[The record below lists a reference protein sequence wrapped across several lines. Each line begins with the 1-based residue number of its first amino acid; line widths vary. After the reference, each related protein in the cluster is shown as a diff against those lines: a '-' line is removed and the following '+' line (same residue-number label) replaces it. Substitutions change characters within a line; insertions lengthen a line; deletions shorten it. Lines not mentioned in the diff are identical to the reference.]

1 MAFRDLM
8 GGVESSGARAWRRAT
23 HALGVL
29 AFVGLSPALL
39 APVASANASSFTWT
53 GGSPGRTESAA
64 HWANGANWAEGT
76 PPTSSQGIETLT
88 FPHLTNSECAS
99 APETDTCYLTLND
112 ISGLTVN
119 SMQLDDA
126 DDYLLAGEGIALG
139 SGGLTAAPPAGA
151 SGFAG
156 SFMEMPLRLS
166 ASQRWSITNRSGGE
180 IEENGLLLGGELTG
194 AGSAL
199 TVELSN
205 GPALVLANSTEVGP
219 VTIEGQNTAGKNI
232 DNGVVLFGEGELNSS
247 DREPV
252 ELSHVYF
259 DGTGA
264 VGALATNHA
273 TLDIGS
279 GTYPAEGLEASSVKL
294 DPTSGVLFEI
304 MGSGTTAQTDYS
316 QLVSHGLVELAG
328 PIVVVAGKPSEGGGC
343 PVLSPGQKY
352 TFVSTTG
359 ALSGT
364 FSDALEGGPEIPIV
378 FADGCSH
385 SPQTMRISYNRT
397 GGTETVTGTVEAQA
411 KEKQEEEAK
420 EGQAREAKEREIR
433 AREAKEKEVK
443 ERETKEQ
450 EATLKKGS
458 EELKAI
464 AVARE
469 REEAEKKA
477 REEAERRPPFI
488 GTLNE
493 TPEAPKGGVLGVQE
507 ESKPRS
513 PTRAQLLV
521 KALRQCKKQP
531 KKGRAKCEATA
542 RKRYGSRARSRSGKR
557 R

>member
-1 MAFRDLM
+1 MTFRDLL
-8 GGVESSGARAWRRAT
+8 GGVELTGESAWRRAAR
-23 HALGVL
+23 ALGVL

-39 APVASANASSFTWT
+39 APGASANASSFTWT
-53 GGSPGRTESAA
+53 GGSSGRTASAA
-64 HWANGANWAEGT
+64 HWANGANWAEGI

-99 APETDTCYLTLND
+99 SPETDACYLTLND
-112 ISGLTVN
+112 IGGLTVN

-139 SGGLTAAPPAGA
+139 SGGLTAAPAAGA

-156 SFMEMPLRLS
+156 SFIEMPLRLS
-166 ASQRWSITNRSGGE
+166 ESQRWSIANRSGGE
-180 IEENGLLLGGELTG
+180 IGENGLLVGGELTG

-199 TVELSN
+199 AVELSN

-219 VTIEGQNTAGKNI
+219 VTIEGQNTSGKNI
-232 DNGVVLFGEGELNSS
+232 ANGLVVLGEGELNSS

-259 DGTGA
+259 AGTGA
-264 VGALATNHA
+264 VGALATNHVS
-273 TLDIGS
+273 LDVGS
-279 GTYPAEGLEASSVKL
+279 GTYPAEGLEASSVRL
-294 DPTSGVLFEI
+294 DSASGVLFEI
-304 MGSGTTAQTDYS
+304 MGSETTAQTDYS

-328 PIVVVAGKPSEGGGC
+328 AIVVEVGKPPEGGGC
-343 PVLSPGQKY
+343 PVLKPGEKY

-378 FADGCSH
+378 FAEGCSH
-385 SPQTMRISYNRT
+385 APQTMRIGYNRT
-397 GGTETVTGTVEAQA
+397 GATETVTGTVEAQV

-443 ERETKEQ
+443 EREIKEQ
-450 EATLKKGS
+450 EATLKKGL
-458 EELKAI
+458 EEFKATV
-464 AVARE
+464 VA

-477 REEAERRPPFI
+477 REEAERRPPSV
-488 GTLNE
+488 GTPSE
-493 TPEAPKGGVLGVQE
+493 TPEAPKGGVLGVRE

-513 PTRAQLLV
+513 PTRPQLLV
-521 KALRQCKKQP
+521 KALRQCRKEP
-531 KKGRAKCEATA
+531 KRVRAKCEATA
-542 RKRYGSRARSRSGKR
+542 RKRYGSGARGRKGKR
-557 R
+557 G